1 MVQSSQCSPDAWAG
15 VLSPVVIKAANTLW
29 HYTDVFG
36 FHGIV
41 ESNILRLADARFLN
55 DRTERTYGVN
65 VIRQLIERKLTDKD
79 PVLPIEI
86 LRQIVGELNRP
97 PEANLF
103 ICSFSERNSTM
114 SQWERYAAHGF
125 GYCLG
130 FDRRR
135 LEKCLDDTD
144 VELRQLIYGR
154 MDQREAITRRVM
166 QLAREFELDGKT
178 NPKPLSVARI
188 QVFSAAIAVELE
200 ELALQLK
207 TPDFRD
213 EKEWRLIRE
222 VREVKKVATK
232 APEFAPRGN
241 LIKPYLEL
249 TFTKP
254 GTSTCLPLVAV
265 VCGPKLE
272 GEVSVASAKYFLG
285 RHGHDNVSVEHSKLH
300 AVWR

>member
-1 MVQSSQCSPDAWAG
+1 
-15 VLSPVVIKAANTLW
+15 VINAANTLW
-29 HYTDVFG
+29 HYTDVYG

-41 ESNILRLADARFLN
+41 ASNRLRLADARFLN
-55 DRTERTYGVN
+55 DRTERTYGAN
-65 VIRQLIERKLTDKD
+65 VIRQFIERELTSKDTKLPRDILD
-79 PVLPIEI
+79 PIE
-86 LRQIVGELNRP
+86 RELDRP
-97 PEANLF
+97 QDANLF

-135 LEKCLDDTD
+135 LQYCLDRTD

-154 MDQREAITRRVM
+154 KDQREAISRRVTE
-166 QLAREFELDGKT
+166 LAREFDLSGKASAAPRT
-178 NPKPLSVARI
+178 VTRI
-188 QVFSAAIAVELE
+188 QVLSTAIAIELE

-222 VREVKKVATK
+222 VRDVENIGATP
-232 APEFAPRGN
+232 PEFAPRGS
-241 LIKPYLEL
+241 LVKPYVEL
-249 TFTKP
+249 TFTEP
-254 GTSTCLPLVAV
+254 GTSSCLPLVAV

-272 GEVSVASAKYFLG
+272 GEVSVASARYFLA
-285 RHGHDNVSVEHSKLH
+285 RHGHHTASVEHSKLH
-300 AVWR
+300 AIWR